1 MNLIG
6 MIGFSI
12 LNCIL
17 GGQALASVSDNNLSW
32 TCVPCLLIYLFLVL
46 NDIPQYWNRCH
57 CCDIT
62 IGLILWVQCPELVCT
77 VLEGLFATAP
87 PFSSFN
93 RYERL
98 AWIPVFITFI
108 IALGVGGKHLS
119 SPSPPMPATPRSILS
134 FASTLAGFAIT
145 YSPLSSDFTSY
156 FKPNVSR

>member
-1 MNLIG
+1 

-32 TCVPCLLIYLFLVL
+32 TCVPCLLKSQIFLAL
-46 NDIPQYWNRCH
+46 NDIPQCWNRCH
-57 CCDIT
+57 CCDII
-62 IGLILWVQCPELVCT
+62 IGLFLWVQCPELVCII
-77 VLEGLFATAP
+77 LEGLFATIQH
-87 PFSSFN
+87 FSSFA

-108 IALGVGGKHLS
+108 IALGLGGKHLS
-119 SPSPPMPATPRSILS
+119 SPPPPTPATPHSILS
-134 FASTLAGFAIT
+134 FASTLAGFTIT
-145 YSPLSSDFTSY
+145 YSGLSSDFTSY